1 MSDTVKTMILTF
13 INYKV
18 IKMKAFEYKLKEC
31 WLYEVDDLSYCIV
44 CTCNFLVMDIKKRGV
59 VNSPESDSQ
68 GTRTLDPS
76 IKSAVLYQLS

>member
-18 IKMKAFEYKLKEC
+18 MKMKAFEYKLKEC

-44 CTCNFLVMDIKKRGV
+44 CTCNFLVMGIKKG
-59 VNSPESDSQ
+59 
-68 GTRTLDPS
+68 S
-76 IKSAVLYQLS
+76 IKLPQKVIRKGLEPLTPALKVLCSTN